1 MGYWIAAMIPFVYIV
16 YALLVGL
23 SSATESEQ
31 DPAVR
36 NLIKFA
42 QKATVVSWCT
52 YPVVYVFP
60 MLGISGG
67 NVVVLIQLGYSCS
80 DIISKCGVGLLIY
93 SITMAKSAAIRAGNE
108 ETPLYGTK
116 GNFGASVSL
125 TRATRAC
132 LVTFSPLSLPT
143 LIGVSVFFLDHFG
156 VWSSIELSPSSYG
169 KPLSMILERVLPPS
183 KTSAGGG
190 V

>member
-1 MGYWIAAMIPFVYIV
+1 MRFLRFP
-16 YALLVGL
+16 LVTLASMSLKRPSASDFWASPTVIGDGL
-23 SSATESEQ
+23 SVTRFLRFPLVTLASMSLKRPSAS
-31 DPAVR
+31 DFWASP
-36 NLIKFA
+36 
-42 QKATVVSWCT
+42 TVIGDGLSVT
-52 YPVVYVFP
+52 RFLRFP
-60 MLGISGG
+60 
-67 NVVVLIQLGYSCS
+67 
-80 DIISKCGVGLLIY
+80 
-93 SITMAKSAAIRAGNE
+93 
-108 ETPLYGTK
+108 
-116 GNFGASVSL
+116 
-125 TRATRAC
+125 

>member
-1 MGYWIAAMIPFVYIV
+1 MIILGHPIEIILDEDKLGTRWLYWIAAMIPFVYIV
-16 YALLVGL
+16 HALLVGL

-31 DPAVR
+31 NPVVR
-36 NLIKFA
+36 SLIKFA

-67 NVVVLIQLGYSCS
+67 NVVVPIQLGYSCS

-93 SITMAKSAAIRAGNE
+93 SITMAKSAVIRAGNE

-116 GNFGASVSL
+116 GN
-125 TRATRAC
+125 
-132 LVTFSPLSLPT
+132 
-143 LIGVSVFFLDHFG
+143 
-156 VWSSIELSPSSYG
+156 
-169 KPLSMILERVLPPS
+169 
-183 KTSAGGG
+183 
-190 V
+190 